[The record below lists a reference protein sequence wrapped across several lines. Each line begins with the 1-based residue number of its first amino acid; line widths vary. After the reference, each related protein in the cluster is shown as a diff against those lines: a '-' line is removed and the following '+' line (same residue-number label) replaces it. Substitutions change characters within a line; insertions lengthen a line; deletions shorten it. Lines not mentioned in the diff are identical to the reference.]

1 MLISLSINK
10 QKLTQMNKA
19 TRKFTVTAIVDGS
32 NVITAF
38 FDDLPGLVVQ
48 GSSETDVK
56 EKLKDLLRLYIK
68 RLQSIGNDFE
78 ITTKSMA

>member
-1 MLISLSINK
+1 
-10 QKLTQMNKA
+10 MNKA
-19 TRKFTVTAIVDGS
+19 TRKFTVTALLDSKSGI
-32 NVITAF
+32 ITAF

-48 GSSETDVK
+48 GNSETDVK
-56 EKLKDLLRLYIK
+56 EKLKDLLKLYIK